1 MRSLWISLLV
11 FVCLLV
17 GAGLGLFLRRCLPQH
32 HLSTDSK
39 DAVKLGMGLIA
50 TMAALVLSLLIAST
64 KTAYDTQNAE
74 VRQMAASLVMLDRLL
89 DSYGNDAKEIRSL
102 LRRAVANVLEHG
114 WRQGDAR
121 STAFENPTVNGIS
134 VVLFRR
140 IEELSPANDIQRA
153 IKDQAAEI
161 LKTLSR
167 ERWQL
172 VTEGGS
178 AIPLPFL
185 AVLIFWLV
193 ILFVS
198 FGLFAPPNATVIATF
213 IVCAMSVAGAIFL
226 IVELDR
232 PFEGLMQISSEPFR
246 KVLE

>member
-1 MRSLWISLLV
+1 MHSLWISLLV
-11 FVCLLV
+11 FACLLA
-17 GAGLGLFLRRCLPQH
+17 GSGLGLFLRRRLPQH

-74 VRQMAASLVMLDRLL
+74 VRQIAASLVVLDRLL
-89 DSYGNDAKEIRSL
+89 DSYGNYATEIRAL
-102 LRRAVANVLEHG
+102 LRRAVADVLDHG

-121 STAFENPTVNGIS
+121 STAFENPTVDGLS
-134 VVLFRR
+134 AVLFRR

-161 LKTLSR
+161 VKTLSR

-185 AVLIFWLV
+185 AVLIFGLV
-193 ILFVS
+193 ILFAS

-226 IVELDR
+226 IIELDR